1 MHCEDLSRRSTLT
14 VGSCR
19 RPTVTWLVLAALW
32 LVCCVPFL
40 QGQARK
46 NVLMINELGQ
56 SHPGPVVVTNLI
68 LSALHSDPRFQV
80 EFHWENLDS
89 IYQSDDSLKEQR
101 DLLVRKYQHRKLDL
115 IVLLGPDPIRL
126 LGEPANA
133 VFPDVPVVFCCTA
146 PGQIDQMGPHPQFTG
161 SWFQLE
167 PTKTVD
173 VALNL
178 LPETR
183 SLFVIGGQ
191 SRYDRRLVAIVKAE
205 LASYENKLNVTY
217 LTDLPMNQ
225 LRERLKQLPDHS
237 VVLYLT
243 FYKDVQ
249 GQEFLN
255 AAEALPMIVAAS
267 NAPVFSIS
275 DTYLGR
281 GIVGG
286 FVVSFE
292 EQGKIASRDV
302 VAILGGKSPQDIPI
316 VHGPSVYMFD
326 ERELQRWK
334 LDESKLPAG
343 STIRFRQPTL
353 WEQHKW
359 TLLTGSLI
367 IVGLALL
374 TIFLLFKQKQLNRAR
389 KAQEQ
394 LSGMLLNAQEQER
407 MRLAAEIHD
416 DFSQRLAV
424 LSLGLETTDEGIPE
438 SMSQTHR
445 HMRELM
451 ESASELGA
459 DLHTLSHQLH
469 SSTLA
474 RLGLIAGVGAFCKE
488 FTAQRGPQVAFTHC
502 DVPRSVSP
510 DVALCLFRIVQEG
523 LRNVQ
528 KHSGAAHAHVG
539 LEIVDG
545 MLHLSVSDDGAG
557 FDVEGDTD
565 RRGIGI
571 WSMRER
577 VRTVGGR
584 FEIHSERQQGTRIDV
599 WVPVGPNPEAT
610 PSGPAA
616 VPVSA
621 SVVPSPSSADSSAT
635 LGSLVTP
642 VRSTDGT

>member
-1 MHCEDLSRRSTLT
+1 M
-14 VGSCR
+14 
-19 RPTVTWLVLAALW
+19 
-32 LVCCVPFL
+32 VCCAPFL
-40 QGQARK
+40 HGQTRK

-68 LSALHSDPRFQV
+68 LAALHSDPRFQV

-89 IYQSDDSLKEQR
+89 IYLSDDSLKEQR

-133 VFPDVPVVFCCTA
+133 VFPDVPVVFCCSA
-146 PGQIDQMGPHPQFTG
+146 PGQIDRMGPHPQFTG

-173 VALNL
+173 VALSL
-178 LPETR
+178 LPKTR
-183 SLFVIGGQ
+183 NLFVIGGQ

-292 EQGKIASRDV
+292 EQGKIASRNV

-359 TLLTGSLI
+359 TLLTGSLV
-367 IVGLALL
+367 IVGLGLL
-374 TIFLLFKQKQLNRAR
+374 TIYLLFKQKQLNRAR

-424 LSLGLETTDEGIPE
+424 LSLGLETAAEGIPE
-438 SMSQTHR
+438 SMTGTNEQLH
-445 HMRELM
+445 ELM
-451 ESASELGA
+451 NTASELGS

-469 SSTLA
+469 SSTLE
-474 RLGLIAGVGAFCKE
+474 RLGLVAGVGFFCKE
-488 FTAQRGPQVAFTHC
+488 FTAQYGPPVAFSHL

-510 DVALCLFRIVQEG
+510 EVALCLFRIVQEG

-528 KHSGAAHAHVG
+528 KHSGAAHAQVR

-557 FDVEGDTD
+557 FDVEGETD

-584 FEIHSERQQGTRIDV
+584 FEIHSERQKGTRIDV
-599 WVPVGPNPEAT
+599 WAPVGPNPEAA

-621 SVVPSPSSADSSAT
+621 STAASTSRADSSAA

-642 VRSTDGT
+642 ERSTNGN

>member
-1 MHCEDLSRRSTLT
+1 
-14 VGSCR
+14 
-19 RPTVTWLVLAALW
+19 
-32 LVCCVPFL
+32 
-40 QGQARK
+40 
-46 NVLMINELGQ
+46 MINELGQ
-56 SHPGPVVVTNLI
+56 SHPGPVVVTNQI

-80 EFHWENLDS
+80 EFHWENLNS
-89 IYQSDDSLKEQR
+89 IYQSDDSLNEQR
-101 DLLVRKYQHRKLDL
+101 DLLVRKYQHTKLDL

-133 VFPDVPVVFCCTA
+133 VFPDVPVVFCCST

-161 SWFQLE
+161 SWLQLE

-173 VALNL
+173 VALRL
-178 LPETR
+178 LPKTR
-183 SLFVIGGQ
+183 NLFVIGGQ
-191 SRYDRRLVAIVKAE
+191 SRYDRRLTAIVKAE
-205 LASYENKLNVTY
+205 LIFYENKLNVTY
-217 LTDLPMNQ
+217 LTDLPMNKLQ
-225 LRERLKQLPDHS
+225 ERLRHLPDNS
-237 VVLYLT
+237 IVLYLS

-255 AAEALPMIVAAS
+255 AAEALPTIVAAS

-275 DTYLGR
+275 DTYLGH

-302 VAILGGKSPQDIPI
+302 LDILGGKLPQDIPI

-326 ERELQRWK
+326 ERELRRWN
-334 LDESKLPAG
+334 LDENKLPAG

-374 TIFLLFKQKQLNRAR
+374 TIYLLFKQKQLNRAR

-407 MRLAAEIHD
+407 TRLAAEIHD

-424 LSLGLETTDEGIPE
+424 LSLGLEMTDEGIPE
-438 SMSQTHR
+438 SMSQTHGQ
-445 HMRELM
+445 MRELM

-459 DLHTLSHQLH
+459 DLHSLSHQLH
-469 SSTLA
+469 SSTLE
-474 RLGLIAGVGAFCKE
+474 RLGLVAGVGSFCKE
-488 FTAQRGPQVAFTHC
+488 FALQRGPQVAFSHL

-510 DVALCLFRIVQEG
+510 DVALCVFRVVQEG

-528 KHSGAAHAHVG
+528 KHSGASHAQVR

-557 FDVEGDTD
+557 FDVEGGTAPQ
-565 RRGIGI
+565 GIGM

-577 VRTVGGR
+577 VRAVGGR
-584 FEIHSERQQGTRIDV
+584 FEIHSEKQKGTRIDV
-599 WVPVGPNPEAT
+599 WAPIEPTPEET

-616 VPVSA
+616 RPVSA
-621 SVVPSPSSADSSAT
+621 SVATSTSRADASAALDR
-635 LGSLVTP
+635 LLKP
-642 VRSTDGT
+642 ERSMGGN